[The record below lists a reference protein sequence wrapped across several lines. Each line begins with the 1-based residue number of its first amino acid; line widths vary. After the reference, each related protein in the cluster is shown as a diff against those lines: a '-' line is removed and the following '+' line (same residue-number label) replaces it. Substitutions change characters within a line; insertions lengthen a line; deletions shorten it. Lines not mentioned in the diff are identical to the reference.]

1 MEDKL
6 IILNILILILG
17 IALIAIT
24 TSYFLL
30 LRKNSNAHKKN
41 VITVE
46 RKAIQSIINSKE
58 EILARLSRELHDD
71 VGARLFGIKMI
82 LKSEDEPILE
92 KCPPEIKSWIKTL
105 NKEIETLSF
114 DVRNLSHEYAPY
126 VHDINSLRDA
136 LTNFIHRI
144 NSRNELN
151 CKLSIED
158 YQLTYLNQSI
168 ALETYRIITEL
179 LKNIIS
185 HAKASKAIV
194 SVSSKETVI
203 HIEVEDNGIGIP
215 TETPSSKSDPG
226 IGIRNIQTRVS
237 LSGGNIQFSN
247 GQNGNGTK
255 VVIELPKHL

>member
-1 MEDKL
+1 MENKL
-6 IILNILILILG
+6 IILNIIIIILG
-17 IALIAIT
+17 CSFVTIT

-30 LRKNSNAHKKN
+30 IIKNKNVHKLN

-82 LKSEDEPILE
+82 LKNDDEPIVD

-126 VHDINSLRDA
+126 VQDIKSLRNA

-158 YQLTYLNQSI
+158 YQLNFLDPSI

-185 HAKASKAIV
+185 HAKASNAIV
-194 SVSSKETVI
+194 TVSSKSTVI

-215 TETPSSKSDPG
+215 TDIPSGKSDPG

-237 LSGGNIQFSN
+237 LSGGNINFSN